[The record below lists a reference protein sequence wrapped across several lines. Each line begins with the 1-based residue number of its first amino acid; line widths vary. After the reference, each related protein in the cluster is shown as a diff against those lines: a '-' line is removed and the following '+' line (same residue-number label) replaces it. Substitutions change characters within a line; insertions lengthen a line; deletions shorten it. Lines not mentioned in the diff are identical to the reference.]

1 MATGVHGV
9 RDRRARPPALGLLDW
24 SWWALSAFL
33 LPKGLGRRAT
43 PGGNSGTFCHRSDT
57 DCYGPC
63 RGGGRFTQR
72 EQLARSSLLL
82 RFGGWISV
90 SVRVGDIREILE
102 QMTQGGAVEVPV
114 AVLNGQAPDVGLVL
128 RCGRLRV
135 EGAVCDPKELWVT
148 GRAAT
153 TACAPSV
160 PVRMAFTGDG
170 EWVTGTLVAADLG
183 EGRGLLLVDGAAAGA
198 QLPPGAWALTDDRA
212 LRLTLRGPAA
222 PADPGRLDGLGRAL
236 PPVRL
241 RTAAE
246 RERDRRPQALVTE
259 HGILVPRPLPFRRQG
274 VRVTESPMVRGW
286 SPIGT
291 PGGDNGISVNY
302 ESPPLRI
309 AGALTALPAAPP
321 YKTVIGGTLVV
332 DTGAFNGSLMG
343 AYVVPDGSGAR
354 PSLFAFGSLGSEVGI
369 TPPPFQVRGIAA
381 GFGWNS
387 RVRVPSGQD
396 LGSFPFLVAL
406 DNPGAIGADDAE
418 VDPLKVLAGL
428 IGGATPWVSPQEG
441 DLWIAAGLAFDCF
454 ASLRGRLMA
463 VVQTGSELTISLL
476 GVGGAEF
483 PTKGDRKI
491 ARLEIGIEAT
501 LRPTAGELSIS
512 AGFTE
517 KTFLI
522 DPNCKLHGG
531 IGLKFWFG
539 KHPQAGDFAVIL
551 GAPRFPL
558 PSGYPKQQPAGL
570 TWGIGSTVKIGGT
583 AYAALTSKSLMAG
596 GSLEVVFQ
604 TGILRAWLT
613 ARVDALV
620 EWNPFYFDVGIGV
633 RVGVSAT
640 IKVWFV
646 RISISI
652 EVGVDVR
659 VWGPSVGGEATVHL
673 WFISFTI
680 GFGAERR
687 NKQPALGWG
696 GFQGMLPPPTN
707 MVRTLPVSG
716 YTGESVPGAAAASG
730 AKPWLVDSGGF
741 TFTADTQAPV
751 SALYLDEDSTS
762 PVEAGQV
769 LDILPMQA
777 RGLASELRVWLDYSG
792 GAERLGEWG
801 RTPIRGN
808 VVNAL
813 WGTSPNG
820 GDEGLIRDRI
830 IGVRLVSPP
839 VDYGTNTG
847 FIDEKGISFDPIA
860 PDGNQPLSAEE
871 DPAGAQPQRP
881 GGEIKK
887 IQDGIDAAGTRD
899 NRSALVGALGR
910 LGVELGTVDS
920 DLSRYARAAG
930 TAFTASPML
939 VPAG

>member
-1 MATGVHGV
+1 M
-9 RDRRARPPALGLLDW
+9 P
-24 SWWALSAFL
+24 
-33 LPKGLGRRAT
+33 
-43 PGGNSGTFCHRSDT
+43 
-57 DCYGPC
+57 
-63 RGGGRFTQR
+63 
-72 EQLARSSLLL
+72 
-82 RFGGWISV
+82 
-90 SVRVGDIREILE
+90 VRV
-102 QMTQGGAVEVPV
+102 
-114 AVLNGQAPDVGLVL
+114 
-128 RCGRLRV
+128 
-135 EGAVCDPKELWVT
+135 
-148 GRAAT
+148 
-153 TACAPSV
+153 
-160 PVRMAFTGDG
+160 AFTDADGRGDG
-170 EWVTGTLVAADLG
+170 ALVAADLG
-183 EGRGLLLVDGAAAGA
+183 GNRRLLVVDGVTEGAGV
-198 QLPPGAWALTDDRA
+198 PPGAWVLVDGRVF
-212 LRLTLRGPAA
+212 RLTRRGAVPVT
-222 PADPGRLDGLGRAL
+222 DPGRLDGLGRAM
-236 PPVRL
+236 PAARP

-246 RERDRRPQALVTE
+246 RERGRGPRALVTGR
-259 HGILVPRPLPFRRQG
+259 GILVPRPSAYRRQG
-274 VRVTESPMVRGW
+274 VRVLESPMVRGW
-286 SPIGT
+286 EPIGA
-291 PGGDNGISVNY
+291 PGGENGISVNY

-309 AGALTALPAAPP
+309 AGALTALPASPP

-332 DTGAFNGSLMG
+332 DTGAVNGSLMG

-406 DNPGAIGADDAE
+406 DNPGAIGADEDE
-418 VDPLKVLAGL
+418 VDPLKVLASL

-463 VVQTGSELTISLL
+463 VVQTGSDLTISLL
-476 GVGGAEF
+476 GVGGAEL
-483 PTKGDRKI
+483 PTKGDKKI

-551 GAPRFPL
+551 GAPRFAL

-570 TWGIGSTVKIGGT
+570 TWGIGSTVKISGT
-583 AYAALTSKSLMAG
+583 AYAALTPKSLMAG

-646 RISISI
+646 RITISI

-659 VWGPSVGGEATVHL
+659 VWGPAVGGEATVHL

-687 NKQPALGWG
+687 SKPPALGWG

-716 YTGESVPGAAAASG
+716 YTGESVPDATAGSG
-730 AKPWLVDSGGF
+730 VKPWLVDSGGF

-751 SALYLDEDSTS
+751 SKLYLDRDSTS
-762 PVEAGQV
+762 PVDSGAAV
-769 LDILPMQA
+769 DILPMHLT
-777 RGLASELRVWLDYSG
+777 GKESELRVWLDYND
-792 GAERLGEWG
+792 GAESLLKWG
-801 RTPIRGN
+801 RTLTRGN

-813 WGTSPNG
+813 WGTNPDG
-820 GDEGLIRDRI
+820 GDEGLLRDRI

-839 VDYGTNTG
+839 VDYGTSTG

-860 PDGNQPLSAEE
+860 PDGRQPLSAGEA
-871 DPAGAQPQRP
+871 PSGAAPLRT
-881 GGEIKK
+881 GGVIEKIK
-887 IQDGIDAAGTRD
+887 DGIDAADTRG
-899 NRSALVGALGR
+899 NRSALVGALES
-910 LGVELGTVDS
+910 LGVELGALDA
-920 DLSRYARAAG
+920 DLSSYAGAAG